1 MLTPRRGE
9 AQYLPAQPREEYM
22 QGVRGTGGHPSL
34 PAPAHQEQVH
44 GMPRRRAQTRLS
56 RCQMFRIS
64 GRGLD
69 GLGEGADVV
78 SDRGGTYE
86 KELAR
91 YKLCHDGKALL
102 GCIWS

>member
-44 GMPRRRAQTRLS
+44 GMPRRR
-56 RCQMFRIS
+56 
-64 GRGLD
+64 G
-69 GLGEGADVV
+69 
-78 SDRGGTYE
+78 
-86 KELAR
+86 
-91 YKLCHDGKALL
+91 
-102 GCIWS
+102 

>member
-1 MLTPRRGE
+1 
-9 AQYLPAQPREEYM
+9 
-22 QGVRGTGGHPSL
+22 
-34 PAPAHQEQVH
+34 
-44 GMPRRRAQTRLS
+44 
-56 RCQMFRIS
+56 MFRIS

-78 SDRGGTYE
+78 SDRGGTYK

>member
-9 AQYLPAQPREEYM
+9 AQCLPAQPREEYM
-22 QGVRGTGGHPSL
+22 QGVRGTGGHPRTS
-34 PAPAHQEQVH
+34 ASGA
-44 GMPRRRAQTRLS
+44 GARNAAQTRLS